1 MYQMIFRFPME
12 LKEILKSEAEKH
24 GATLTGFMKQILW
37 DWAKANMDKPKKE
50 EWGDGEGAN
59 NNPPDNKIARRIRQ
73 NY

>member
-50 EWGDGEGAN
+50 E
-59 NNPPDNKIARRIRQ
+59 
-73 NY
+73 